1 MPAST
6 GAYPLK
12 IRTSGKKFC
21 WKEGTYTQPQ
31 ASDFCA
37 KLSGR
42 LPILHTS
49 ADNEFLGNAAGSV
62 RTFFEIA
69 RSLII
74 VINLN

>member
-1 MPAST
+1 MPATT

-12 IRTSGKKFC
+12 IRTSAKKYC

-42 LPILHTS
+42 LPILQNS
-49 ADNEFLGNAAGSV
+49 ADNEYLGTAAGSV
-62 RTFFEIA
+62 RFYLKLLDF
-69 RSLII
+69 
-74 VINLN
+74 

>member
-1 MPAST
+1 MPATT

-12 IRTSGKKFC
+12 IRTSAKKFC

-42 LPILHTS
+42 LPILHNS
-49 ADNEFLGNAAGSV
+49 ADNEYLGTAAGSV

-69 RSLII
+69 RFLILII
-74 VINLN
+74 

>member
-1 MPAST
+1 MPATT

-12 IRTSGKKFC
+12 IRTSAKKYC

-42 LPILHTS
+42 LPVLLNS
-49 ADNEFLGNAAGSV
+49 ADNEYLGTAVGSV
-62 RTFFEIA
+62 RTF
-69 RSLII
+69 
-74 VINLN
+74 LNCSISNSNHIT